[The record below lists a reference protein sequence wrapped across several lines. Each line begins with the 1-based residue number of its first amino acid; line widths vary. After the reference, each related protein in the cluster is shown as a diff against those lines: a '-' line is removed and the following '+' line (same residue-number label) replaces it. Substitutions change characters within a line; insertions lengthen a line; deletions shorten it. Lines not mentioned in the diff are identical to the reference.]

1 LRLALGREDGRWTLL
16 KGRANLDRADAQP
29 SGTARRAPNPR
40 FIIRPYPSELE
51 GWLTLKSGRRVCVR
65 PVRPEDEARYP
76 AFGAR
81 IDPEDLRL
89 RFFAPVKEASHAFI
103 ARLTQFDY
111 AREMAFVA
119 LDPESH
125 DILGVVRIA
134 ADPDLECAEYAVL
147 VRSDLKGEGLG
158 WGLMQ
163 RIVAYARSIG
173 LKRITGEVLRENVTM
188 LRMAERLGFRA
199 TRDVDDPS
207 TVHLSLALDAGMS
220 DRAVA

>member
-1 LRLALGREDGRWTLL
+1 MKEFHGNMSEQSVYFRYLHLMAL
-16 KGRANLDRADAQP
+16 
-29 SGTARRAPNPR
+29 
-40 FIIRPYPSELE
+40 SE
-51 GWLTLKSGRRVCVR
+51 RVTH
-65 PVRPEDEARYP
+65 E
-76 AFGAR
+76 
-81 IDPEDLRL
+81 
-89 RFFAPVKEASHAFI
+89 
-103 ARLTQFDY
+103 RLTRACFIDY

-173 LKRITGEVLRENVTM
+173 LKRITGEVLRENATM
-188 LRMAERLGFRA
+188 LRLAERLGFRA

-207 TVHLSLALDAGMS
+207 MVHLSLALDAGMS

>member
-1 LRLALGREDGRWTLL
+1 M
-16 KGRANLDRADAQP
+16 
-29 SGTARRAPNPR
+29 
-40 FIIRPYPSELE
+40 
-51 GWLTLKSGRRVCVR
+51 
-65 PVRPEDEARYP
+65 
-76 AFGAR
+76 
-81 IDPEDLRL
+81 
-89 RFFAPVKEASHAFI
+89 KEASHAFI

-125 DILGVVRIA
+125 DILGVGRIA

-147 VRSDLKGEGLG
+147 VRSDLKGKGLG

-163 RIVAYARSIG
+163 HIVAYARSIG